1 MSATKRTARLA
12 GVLYLAM
19 SILSFFGYLYVPARF
34 YVADNAVATVG
45 RITEGMFLY
54 RMGILSSL
62 VGQVLFLFVALS
74 LYELFKDID
83 KVQARALLILVCVGV
98 AAEITNLLNR
108 AAPLILVSGAGFLSV
123 FSKDQLDA
131 MALGFLRLGNSLG
144 DLVTLL
150 WGLWLFPFGILTI
163 RSHYFPRFLGVL
175 LFVSGFAYVVTSI
188 TAVALP
194 ARLDLVS
201 RLMSPLYFG
210 EVVMVLWL
218 PIIGARVPAQEA
230 RAT

>member
-19 SILSFFGYLYVPARF
+19 AILSFFGYLYVPARF
-34 YVADNAVATVG
+34 YVADNAAATVG
-45 RITEGMFLY
+45 RITDGIVLY

-98 AAEITNLLNR
+98 AVEITNLLNR
-108 AAPLILVSGAGFLSV
+108 TAPLVLMSGASFLSV

-163 RSHYFPRFLGVL
+163 RSRYFPRFLGAL

-210 EVVMVLWL
+210 ELVMVLWL
-218 PIIGARVPAQEA
+218 PIIGARVPVQEA

>member
-12 GVLYLAM
+12 GALYLAM
-19 SILSFFGYLYVPARF
+19 AILSFFGYLYVPARF
-34 YVADNAVATVG
+34 YVADNAAATVG
-45 RITEGMFLY
+45 RIADGIVLY

-98 AAEITNLLNR
+98 AVEITNLLNR
-108 AAPLILVSGAGFLSV
+108 TAPLVLMSGASFLSV

-150 WGLWLFPFGILTI
+150 WGLWLIPFGILTI
-163 RSHYFPRFLGVL
+163 RSRYFPRFLGAL
-175 LFVSGFAYVVTSI
+175 LFVSGLAYVVTSI

-210 EVVMVLWL
+210 ELVMVLWL

>member
-19 SILSFFGYLYVPARF
+19 AILSFFGYLYVPARF
-34 YVADNAVATVG
+34 YVADNAAATVG
-45 RITEGMFLY
+45 RITDGIVLY

-98 AAEITNLLNR
+98 AVEITNLLNR
-108 AAPLILVSGAGFLSV
+108 TAPLVLMSGASFLSV

-163 RSHYFPRFLGVL
+163 RSRYFPRFLGAL

-210 EVVMVLWL
+210 ELVMVLWL

>member
-1 MSATKRTARLA
+1 MSATKRTERSA
-12 GVLYLAM
+12 GVVYLAM
-19 SILSFFGYLYVPARF
+19 AILSFFGYLYVPARF
-34 YVADNAVATVG
+34 YVADNAAATVG
-45 RITEGMFLY
+45 RIADGIVLY

-98 AAEITNLLNR
+98 AVEITNLLNR
-108 AAPLILVSGAGFLSV
+108 AAPLVLMSGASFLSV

-150 WGLWLFPFGILTI
+150 WGLWLFPFGILI
-163 RSHYFPRFLGVL
+163 LLG
-175 LFVSGFAYVVTSI
+175 
-188 TAVALP
+188 
-194 ARLDLVS
+194 
-201 RLMSPLYFG
+201 
-210 EVVMVLWL
+210 
-218 PIIGARVPAQEA
+218 
-230 RAT
+230 

>member
-1 MSATKRTARLA
+1 MA
-12 GVLYLAM
+12 
-19 SILSFFGYLYVPARF
+19 ILSFFGYLYVPARF
-34 YVADNAVATVG
+34 YVADNAAATVG
-45 RITEGMFLY
+45 RITDGIVLY

-98 AAEITNLLNR
+98 AVEITNLLNR
-108 AAPLILVSGAGFLSV
+108 TAPLVLMSGASFLSV
-123 FSKDQLDA
+123 FSKGQLDA

-163 RSHYFPRFLGVL
+163 RSRYFPRFLGAL

-194 ARLDLVS
+194 ARLDFVS

-210 EVVMVLWL
+210 ELVMVLWL